1 MATRGK
7 KDDEPERSSPEEPE
21 AGESSDRP
29 RARGKPSEE
38 SDENGNLLGALGSGL
53 DEIVPGLEILDRKL
67 VFEQGGR
74 ADIAAVDPSGRLYLV
89 LLAGE
94 DTDRAV
100 LDTLD
105 SLAFLRA
112 HLELLVRHFG
122 ERRVN
127 PERAPRVFVVSPS
140 ADERLT
146 ERLATLADAGVLVLG
161 VRAVKSAA
169 GERSYL
175 VRLEPRGRAATSTG
189 GVAAFLRGLSA
200 KLEPL
205 GHALVERMARLDEE
219 LDPTADATT
228 IVWRLQGEV
237 LCRVERIGDVL
248 QASVAP
254 RHEPLALADPSDL
267 DKLVEKALAR
277 LVRVLGM
284 TRAEKPALPDR
295 PALPGGQDEPLLTPE
310 EIQAFRE

>member
-1 MATRGK
+1 MAARGK
-7 KDDEPERSSPEEPE
+7 KDGEPETAEE
-21 AGESSDRP
+21 GEPSDRP
-29 RARGKPSEE
+29 RPRTKASEE
-38 SDENGNLLGALGSGL
+38 GGGVLGALSAGL
-53 DEIVPGLEILDRKL
+53 DEIVPGLEILDREL

-74 ADIAAVDPSGRLYLV
+74 ADIAAVDPSGRLHLV

-94 DTDRAV
+94 DSDRAV
-100 LDTLD
+100 LDALD
-105 SLAFLRA
+105 ALAFLRT

-127 PERAPRVFVVSPS
+127 PERAARVFVVSPS
-140 ADERLT
+140 ADERLI
-146 ERLATLADAGVLVLG
+146 ERLAALADAGVLVLG
-161 VRAVKSAA
+161 LRTVKSAG

-175 VRLEPRGRAATSTG
+175 VRLEPRGRAPSSAS
-189 GVAAFLRGLSA
+189 GVAAFLRTLPV

-205 GHALVERMARLDEE
+205 GHAL
-219 LDPTADATT
+219 
-228 IVWRLQGEV
+228 
-237 LCRVERIGDVL
+237 VERIGDVL

-267 DKLVEKALAR
+267 EELVEKALAR

-284 TRAEKPALPDR
+284 TRAER
-295 PALPGGQDEPLLTPE
+295 PASGARAPFPGGQDEPLLTPE